1 MEIRTI
7 LDIFLS
13 SQSSLIL
20 RYSTSEYF
28 SIINTPIVLLVFYL
42 FVYNGEITTYMIQYA
57 PSFFTSVNGNEIE
70 LLEVTKIFFSH
81 SSISHCSKTML
92 WEFRYMCFLYTYFFF
107 VLPLWKD
114 KQLWHYPLMALG
126 NSYMYKKLI
135 LFGRYVQKNC
145 KLKEIIYD
153 IIYFYFE
160 LSGTCPIV
168 KNNYLQHLLY
178 NIQYLLDNYKSS
190 KVK

>member
-1 MEIRTI
+1 MQIVRKGRTLKENHKTKTQEIYKFYISKLPTNHINLTRSDSQAIDDLLLMGTQMEIRTI

-28 SIINTPIVLLVFYL
+28 SILNTPIVLLVFYL

-92 WEFRYMCFLYTYFFF
+92 
-107 VLPLWKD
+107 
-114 KQLWHYPLMALG
+114 
-126 NSYMYKKLI
+126 
-135 LFGRYVQKNC
+135 
-145 KLKEIIYD
+145 
-153 IIYFYFE
+153 
-160 LSGTCPIV
+160 
-168 KNNYLQHLLY
+168 
-178 NIQYLLDNYKSS
+178 
-190 KVK
+190 